1 MHRAG
6 RPGTDRADP
15 MNNLYR
21 LRRYLWPY
29 GSRMIAAVAAMF
41 GVAIATVG
49 IISLLEPILDGG
61 FLQPIEVIEGLPVD
75 EMVQTSVTT
84 EDLLRLAGSLVILY
98 VLLGIARFLSAYL
111 MGAVGFSMVRDLRCD
126 LFRHLELLPLEF
138 HSQHSTGSLMSRVTA
153 DVLAVQEVLSRVVVD
168 ILRDGLTVIGLVGLM
183 FWLDWRLAIAVII
196 GAPALVSVITRLGG
210 RLRDASRDTQEGLGE
225 AATLLQETLT
235 GIRIVKAFGMEEF
248 EAEKFRQ
255 AANRLFRHST
265 RALRLASI
273 SSPLM
278 ELIAAVGGASVLLY
292 GAFQIQ
298 HGALTTGQLFTFL
311 AAAFTT
317 YSPIRRLGAANA
329 RVQAAVAA
337 SDRIFEI
344 LDSPVEVGYVDVEGE
359 EVGQVTTLPTSS
371 SDVTGASGRVCGS
384 LPVPTIIEGFS
395 FENVRFAYCDVEG
408 ELQDVLHGVDFEI
421 PAGSAVALVGSSG
434 AGKSTIANLIPRF
447 YDPSAGAVKI
457 DGIDLRD
464 LHIADLRNKIGIV
477 TQETIL
483 FNDTVR
489 NNIAYGRPLV
499 SMEVVE
505 QAARTALAHSFID
518 ELPQGYETVLG
529 ERGLILSGGQRQ
541 RIAIARA
548 LLKNAPILILDEAT
562 SNLDERSE
570 RQVQE
575 ALANL
580 MKGRTTLIIA
590 HRLTTVRRADL
601 IVVLDRGRILESGT
615 HQELL
620 ARPGPYKDLYLLQFT
635 DVADSARGS

>member
-1 MHRAG
+1 
-6 RPGTDRADP
+6 

-21 LRRYLWPY
+21 LSRYLRPY
-29 GSRMIAAVAAMF
+29 GSRMIAAIAAMF

-49 IISLLEPILDGG
+49 IISLLEPILDGT
-61 FLQPIEVIEGLPVD
+61 FLQPSEVIEGLTVD
-75 EMVQTSVTT
+75 GVPQATNVTT

-111 MGAVGFSMVRDLRCD
+111 MGSVGFSMVRDLRCD
-126 LFRHLELLPLEF
+126 LFRHLELLPLDF
-138 HSQHSTGSLMSRVTA
+138 HTQHSTGGLMSRVTA

-168 ILRDGLTVIGLVGLM
+168 ILRDGLTVVGLVGLM
-183 FWLDWRLAIAVII
+183 FWLDWRLTLAVIV

-210 RLRDASRDTQEGLGE
+210 RLRGASRDTQEGLGE
-225 AATLLQETLT
+225 ASTLLQETLT
-235 GIRIVKAFGMEEF
+235 GIRIVKAFSMEDF
-248 EAEKFRQ
+248 EAEKFRG
-255 AANRLFRHST
+255 AAERLFRHST

-278 ELIAAVGGASVLLY
+278 ELIAAVGGAAVLLY

-298 HGALTTGQLFTFL
+298 RGALTTGQLFTFL

-317 YSPIRRLGAANA
+317 YSPIRRLGAASA
-329 RVQAAVAA
+329 RVQLAAAA

-344 LDSPVEVGYVDVEGE
+344 LDAPAEVGCADGESEDVSRAAP
-359 EVGQVTTLPTSS
+359 LASS
-371 SDVTGASGRVCGS
+371 GSVNAASGRGIGS
-384 LPVPTIIEGFS
+384 MPVPAIVEGFR
-395 FENVRFAYCDVEG
+395 FANVRFAYCDVEG
-408 ELQDVLHGVDFEI
+408 ELQDVLHGVSFEI
-421 PAGSAVALVGSSG
+421 PAGRAVALVGSSG

-447 YDPSAGAVKI
+447 YDPSTGVVEI
-457 DGIDLRD
+457 DGINLRD
-464 LHIADLRNKIGIV
+464 LRLADLRNHVGIV

-499 SMEVVE
+499 PMDDVK
-505 QAARTALAHSFID
+505 QAARAALADSFIE

-580 MKGRTTLIIA
+580 MEGRTTLIIA

-601 IVVLDRGRILESGT
+601 IIVLDRGRILESGT
-615 HQELL
+615 HHELV
-620 ARPGPYKDLYLLQFT
+620 ARAGPYKDLYSLQFT
-635 DVADSARGS
+635 DVAGSAKGS

>member
-1 MHRAG
+1 
-6 RPGTDRADP
+6 

-21 LRRYLWPY
+21 LSRYLGPY

-61 FLQPIEVIEGLPVD
+61 FLQPIEVIEGLSVD
-75 EMVQTSVTT
+75 ETLQTSVTT

-98 VLLGIARFLSAYL
+98 ALLGIARFLSAYL

-126 LFRHLELLPLEF
+126 LFRHLELLPLDF
-138 HSQHSTGSLMSRVTA
+138 HSQHSTGGLMSRVTA

-183 FWLDWRLAIAVII
+183 FWLDWRLAVAVII

-225 AATLLQETLT
+225 ASTLLQETLT
-235 GIRIVKAFGMEEF
+235 GIRIVKAFSMEEF
-248 EAEKFRQ
+248 EAEKFRR

-278 ELIAAVGGASVLLY
+278 ELIAAVGGAAVLLY

-298 HGALTTGQLFTFL
+298 QGALTTGQLFTFL

-317 YSPIRRLGAANA
+317 YSPIRRLGAASA
-329 RVQAAVAA
+329 RVQAAAAA

-344 LDSPVEVGYVDVEGE
+344 LDAPVEVGYADVADED
-359 EVGQVTTLPTSS
+359 VSQVTLPTRSNN
-371 SDVTGASGRVCGS
+371 VTGASGRVYDS
-384 LPVPTIIEGFS
+384 LPMPAIAAGFS
-395 FENVRFAYCDVEG
+395 FENVRFAYCDLEG
-408 ELQDVLHGVDFEI
+408 ELQDVLHGVSFEI

-505 QAARTALAHSFID
+505 QAARTALADSFID

-529 ERGLILSGGQRQ
+529 ERGLMLSGGQRQ

-580 MKGRTTLIIA
+580 MEGRTTLIIA

-601 IVVLDRGRILESGT
+601 IIVLDRGRILETGT

-620 ARPGPYKDLYLLQFT
+620 ARPGPYKDLYSLQFT
-635 DVADSARGS
+635 DLADSARGS